1 MRKLRTSL
9 RTIAALALVA
19 FSLTGCMKL
28 DLDLTVGSDDTLD
41 GTVVLALDKS
51 VLKMGG
57 KDPEQAFANAESGM
71 SDELPEGSR
80 TEVYDD
86 GKYYGK
92 KIIYDDLPLADFN
105 SGKPGA
111 PSLTHADGRFVFTAD
126 LGTGVADLGQQAE
139 LMRPFLSGIRITFAV
154 TFPGEVIEHDSRA
167 VVDGRT
173 VRWDLQIGED
183 NKLRAVA
190 ADSSFP
196 WPVVAVVGGVL
207 GMLVI
212 VGIVVLAVWLTR
224 RGSAGAAGRA
234 APPAEPAGPVAET
247 AYPATIPAGPAPDT
261 AAAPAADPP
270 TLPHPSS
277 PGEAPHHP

>member
-1 MRKLRTSL
+1 MPKLRTSL
-9 RTIAALALVA
+9 RTVAALALVA

-28 DLDLTVGSDDTLD
+28 DLDLTVNSDDTLD

-51 VLKMGG
+51 VLKMSG

-71 SDELPEGSR
+71 SDLPEGSR

-92 KIIYDDLPLADFN
+92 KIVYDDLPLADFN

-111 PSLTHADGRFVFTAD
+111 PSLTHADGKFVFTAD
-126 LGTGVADLGQQAE
+126 LGTGVADLGRQAE

-154 TFPGEVIEHDSRA
+154 TFPGKVVEHDSRA
-167 VVDGRT
+167 VADGRT

-190 ADSSFP
+190 EDSSFP
-196 WPVVAVVGGVL
+196 WPVVAVVGGAL
-207 GMLVI
+207 GLLVI
-212 VGIVVLAVWLTR
+212 VGIVVLAVWLSR
-224 RGSAGAAGRA
+224 RQRA
-234 APPAEPAGPVAET
+234 AQAALDSAP
-247 AYPATIPAGPAPDT
+247 AYPAAVPAPDT
-261 AAAPAADPP
+261 VAAAPAYPP
-270 TLPHPSS
+270 TQAYPTV
-277 PGEAPHHP
+277 PGEAPHQP

>member
-9 RTIAALALVA
+9 RTLAALALVA

-28 DLDLTVGSDDTLD
+28 DLDMTVNSDDTLD

-51 VLKMGG
+51 VLKLSG
-57 KDPEQAFANAESGM
+57 KDPEQAFSSAESGM
-71 SDELPEGSR
+71 SDLPEGSR

-92 KIIYDDLPLADFN
+92 KIVYDDLPLADFN

-111 PSLTHADGRFVFTAD
+111 PSLTHADGKYVFTAD
-126 LGTGVADLGQQAE
+126 LGTGVADLGRQAE

-154 TFPGEVIEHDSRA
+154 TFPGEVVEHDSRA

-173 VRWDLQIGED
+173 VRWDLQVGED

-190 ADSSFP
+190 EDSSFP

-207 GMLVI
+207 GLLVI
-212 VGIVVLAVWLTR
+212 AGIVVLAVSLSR
-224 RGSAGAAGRA
+224 RQRAAQAVVDSAPAYPAAGPPPDPA
-234 APPAEPAGPVAET
+234 PAPPADPPPQ
-247 AYPATIPAGPAPDT
+247 AYPTI
-261 AAAPAADPP
+261 
-270 TLPHPSS
+270 
-277 PGEAPHHP
+277 PGEARHQP